1 MQHVVQLLVQHS
13 AVIIEIL
20 AALFLLVVAVI
31 ALTKRK
37 DDDEALLA
45 FIDRLSPG
53 QRKALGGGALAAVLA
68 LLTALIG
75 GCGAIQLP
83 DSSDSIAL
91 ARIVACKACA
101 AIGGEKGEACRAA
114 LGCEP

>member
-1 MQHVVQLLVQHS
+1 MAQFMIDHS

-20 AALFLLVVAVI
+20 AALFLVVVAII

-45 FIDRLSPG
+45 FIDRLSPV

-68 LLTALIG
+68 LLAALVG
-75 GCGAIQLP
+75 GCGGNVPLP
-83 DSSDSIAL
+83 DASDSVAM
-91 ARIVACKACA
+91 ARIVGCKACA
-101 AIGGEKGEACRAA
+101 AIGGDKGAACAA
-114 LGCEP
+114 VLGCEP